1 MSTNLYHLRM
11 IIIRVKVE
19 FVGCDISERRT
30 ENVATVLSGER
41 FAADFYFYWN
51 FYQQVDTGLWFVFDR
66 LLFGRICLNQ
76 LPINNILDSSDI
88 GPPRFSDG
96 RRVRNLAS

>member
-1 MSTNLYHLRM
+1 M
-11 IIIRVKVE
+11 IIICVKVG
-19 FVGCDISERRT
+19 FTGRDNSERRT

-41 FAADFYFYWN
+41 FAAGFYFYWN
-51 FYQQVDTGLWFVFDR
+51 FYQQVDAGLWSVFDR
-66 LLFGRICLNQ
+66 LLFGRICINQ

-96 RRVRNLAS
+96 RRVRDLAR